1 MTLKS
6 GSAYEGRAI
15 KELGEWGIF
24 ATGLQPNSSPDLIL
38 PKSMIGIEVKSTK
51 QNKFYP
57 SKNPEQYEYL
67 KNQFPDDFPGWSSYY
82 MVYFL
87 KYHHW
92 EIFPVASKSPFKV
105 GKGISVYDFI
115 QEIILTPEIVYINT
129 KNKNEVIKNE

>member
-15 KELGEWGIF
+15 KELAEWGIF

-92 EIFPVASKSPFKV
+92 EIFPVASKSPFKAGEGLTLYYFISQVVLPHVMV
-105 GKGISVYDFI
+105 GN
-115 QEIILTPEIVYINT
+115 EILNQGV
-129 KNKNEVIKNE
+129 KQ

>member
-24 ATGLQPNSSPDLIL
+24 ATGLQPNASPDLIL

-51 QNKFYP
+51 NNKFYA
-57 SKNPEQYEYL
+57 STNREQYEYL
-67 KNQFPDDFPGWSSYY
+67 KNQFQDDFPGWSSYY

-87 KYHHW
+87 KYHRW
-92 EIFPVASKSPFKV
+92 EIFPVASKSPFKA
-105 GKGISVYDFI
+105 GEGLTLYDFI
-115 QEIILTPEIVYINT
+115 SDVVSPRLMVEKEILNQGV
-129 KNKNEVIKNE
+129 KQ